1 MVMMM
6 TGSMAAM
13 VQATKLQLQLNE
25 LAWVGGMIIKNV
37 VYMQKRG
44 LEIDENVSLTLR
56 NRLLQASGLKA
67 ELLDINDQLIREYER
82 QAPNDNEKLIS
93 TKDDYEP

>member
-13 VQATKLQLQLNE
+13 VQATRLQLQLNE

-44 LEIDENVSLTLR
+44 LKIDEQICLTLR
-56 NRLLQASGLKA
+56 NRLLQASGLNA

-82 QAPNDNEKLIS
+82 QAPDDKEKLIS
-93 TKDDYEP
+93 TKDDVEI

>member
-1 MVMMM
+1 MMM

-13 VQATKLQLQLNE
+13 VQATRLQLQLNE

-67 ELLDINDQLIREYER
+67 ELLDLNDQLVREYER

-93 TKDDYEP
+93 TKDDYEYD

>member
-1 MVMMM
+1 MMM

-13 VQATKLQLQLNE
+13 VQATRLQLQLNE

-82 QAPNDNEKLIS
+82 QAPGDNEKLIS

>member
-1 MVMMM
+1 MMM

>member
-13 VQATKLQLQLNE
+13 VQATRLQLQLNE

-67 ELLDINDQLIREYER
+67 ELLDMNDHLIREFER